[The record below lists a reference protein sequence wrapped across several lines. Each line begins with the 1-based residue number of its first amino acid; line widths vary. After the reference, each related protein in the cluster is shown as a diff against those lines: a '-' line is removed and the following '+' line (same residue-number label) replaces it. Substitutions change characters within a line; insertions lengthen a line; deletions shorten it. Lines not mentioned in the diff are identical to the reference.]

1 MLKFGNENS
10 NNLRDNQENIFEN
23 QNNENISKENGSI
36 VEQNDENGAC
46 ENEDK
51 HKKHKKSKK
60 RKSSVTEMSKENESS
75 AKILKISNSLETNDN
90 ENDKSPFDW
99 KQNIL
104 DIVQAKKNEI
114 SLKKLQNKI
123 IKRYERYISNSQDV
137 HNLVDEEREKVTA
150 KFNKTLKKLKKSSV
164 ICISEDIIKLI

>member
-23 QNNENISKENGSI
+23 QNNENISKENGS

-75 AKILKISNSLETNDN
+75 AKILKISNSLETNEN

-123 IKRYERYISNSQDV
+123 IKRYERYISNSQDA
-137 HNLVDEEREKVTA
+137 HKLADEECEKVTA